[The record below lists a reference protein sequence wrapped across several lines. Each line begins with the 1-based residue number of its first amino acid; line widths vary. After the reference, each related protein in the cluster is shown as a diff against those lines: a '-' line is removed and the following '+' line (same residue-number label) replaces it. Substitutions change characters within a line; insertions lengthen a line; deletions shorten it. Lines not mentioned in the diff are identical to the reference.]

1 MNVKQNFVTALVE
14 LHKNPLVRQ
23 AQTQERNLEM
33 RAHRE
38 GNVLSAVSV

>member
-14 LHKNPLVRQ
+14 LPKNPLVRQ
-23 AQTQERNLEM
+23 APTQERNLEM